1 MAEESSDYLRGKV
14 AGLELINGVLLNL
27 LVEVS
32 TSSLS
37 GETDLRIQ
45 FAAQITSTSAEML
58 RNVALPNDLFR
69 QGLGDAMSEF
79 SSKLLS

>member
-1 MAEESSDYLRGKV
+1 MAEESPDYLRGKV

-37 GETDLRIQ
+37 GETDLRIR